1 MLIDNKKTSKIGD
14 TPKETMTS
22 GSKLSVVSGL
32 FSIYVFAA
40 LKKEL
45 LQTDNTRL
53 LLTQLCNTNIQSK
66 LIGDKFEIR
75 LRNQLNQFG
84 NDDVKSI

>member
-14 TPKETMTS
+14 ALKETMTS

-40 LKKEL
+40 LKKE
-45 LQTDNTRL
+45 
-53 LLTQLCNTNIQSK
+53 
-66 LIGDKFEIR
+66 
-75 LRNQLNQFG
+75 
-84 NDDVKSI
+84 